1 MITNEKILEL
11 ASEHLYCNVSVVEWS
26 GKSEDILKFAQRVS
40 AISYNMGFGDGW
52 KDCKVSYRISSYS
65 VDPQ

>member
-1 MITNEKILEL
+1 MITNEKILER

-40 AISYNMGFGDGW
+40 AISYNMGFDDGW
-52 KDCKVSYRISSYS
+52 KDCKVSHRISSYS
-65 VDPQ
+65 VGP